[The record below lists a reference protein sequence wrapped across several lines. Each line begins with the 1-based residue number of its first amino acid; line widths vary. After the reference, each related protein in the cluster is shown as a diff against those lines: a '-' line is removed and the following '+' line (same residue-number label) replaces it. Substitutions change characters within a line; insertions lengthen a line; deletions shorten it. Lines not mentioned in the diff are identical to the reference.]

1 MISSPQNS
9 SKAEHRIIHV
19 AQGEQ
24 ALSTDVSV
32 VMTAI
37 LGSCVA
43 ACIRDPLAG
52 IGGMN
57 HFLLPEGP
65 NGASD
70 PVKYGVHSM
79 ELLIN
84 ELLRCGA
91 VRSRLE
97 AKIFGGAC
105 VLSALSSDCGA
116 KNCDFVIRFLQS
128 ERIRCVGG
136 NLGGIRARR
145 IKYWPVSGRASLHLL
160 APTDCQ
166 VFDAEQQ
173 SAADRPVSFGAVELF

>member
-1 MISSPQNS
+1 MSSSPRHS
-9 SKAEHRIIHV
+9 SAAAQRIIHV

-24 ALSTDVSV
+24 ALSTDSGV
-32 VMTAI
+32 VLTAI

-57 HFLLPEGP
+57 HFLLPDGP
-65 NGASD
+65 NGTSD

-91 VRSRLE
+91 VRTRLE
-97 AKIFGGAC
+97 AKIFGGAS
-105 VLSALSSDCGA
+105 VLSALSSDCGG
-116 KNCDFVIRFLQS
+116 KNSDFAIRFLEA
-128 ERIRCVGG
+128 ERIRCIGG

-145 IKYWPVSGRASLHLL
+145 IKYWPVSGRAWLHLL
-160 APTDCQ
+160 APTDRQ

-173 SAADRPVSFGAVELF
+173 SAADRPASSGAVELF